1 MAEVGKLV
9 RASIELGIILCSWT
23 LPLHGHPSLHSYSPL
38 FTPLVYPY
46 MVTLLCT
53 HIHPCPAF
61 MMTLVLMVTLLYTY
75 MYDHPS
81 LMFTLFCT
89 RGHLFFCTRGHLFS
103 ALVVTF
109 SHYSMIPSSH
119 SWLHG
124 TVLCTL
130 GHSSFTHDYPFLHSW
145 SSFSTL
151 MVPTFNHLCILQW

>member
-1 MAEVGKLV
+1 MVEVGKLV

-75 MYDHPS
+75 DHPS

-89 RGHLFFCTRGHLFS
+89 CGHLFFLHSWSPFFCTRGHLFS
-103 ALVVTF
+103 LLHDSLISLMASWHRFYALLD
-109 SHYSMIPSSH
+109 IPS
-119 SWLHG
+119 LMI
-124 TVLCTL
+124 TLICTL
-130 GHSSFTHDYPFLHSW
+130 GHPSLH
-145 SSFSTL
+145 
-151 MVPTFNHLCILQW
+151 